1 MHACIVLRLQ
11 SIVQTRLDPCGVC
24 WCMGCAASSKPVALR
39 GRAKTDTFTLPLS
52 VPLLQAVV
60 DVVASSGW
68 LHPALAAMEM
78 CQMVVQGQWE
88 KDSPLLQLPHITPQL
103 AAAAAAKD
111 ISTVFDL
118 IEMDDEERRELL
130 QVCAAGRLVRAG
142 GYASSHGKVEQ
153 RVCVLGVASGGRL
166 WRHAHAALQPLGA
179 SVLTGIPAH
188 AVAAIAVAA
197 GVVQLSDR
205 QLDELTAVCNR
216 YPDISV
222 ATELPEGPD
231 VAAGAGWF
239 VSVCGC
245 CCSLCDRDGTAHSS
259 GYPASRCDTRS
270 CRWHVHWVQQW
281 LWCRC
286 TAVY

>member
-1 MHACIVLRLQ
+1 MHQL
-11 SIVQTRLDPCGVC
+11 
-24 WCMGCAASSKPVALR
+24 SSKPVALR
-39 GRAKTDTFTLPLS
+39 GRAKTGTFTLPLS

-130 QVCAAGRLVRAG
+130 QVCVSAWVAGWAAGRCLLPLKSLSMCAPMWG
-142 GYASSHGKVEQ
+142 P
-153 RVCVLGVASGGRL
+153 L
-166 WRHAHAALQPLGA
+166 WTPAHAAFQPLGT
-179 SVLTGIPAH
+179 SVLTGITAR
-188 AVAAIAVAA
+188 AVTAA
-197 GVVQLSDR
+197 VVQLSDR

-231 VAAGAGWF
+231 VAAGVG
-239 VSVCGC
+239 
-245 CCSLCDRDGTAHSS
+245 
-259 GYPASRCDTRS
+259 
-270 CRWHVHWVQQW
+270 
-281 LWCRC
+281 
-286 TAVY
+286 